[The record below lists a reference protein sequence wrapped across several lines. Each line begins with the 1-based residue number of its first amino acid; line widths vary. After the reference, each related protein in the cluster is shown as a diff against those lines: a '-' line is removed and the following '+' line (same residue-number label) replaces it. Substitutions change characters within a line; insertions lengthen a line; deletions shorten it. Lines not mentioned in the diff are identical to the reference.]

1 VCYPSAATIA
11 EKIDFSMF
19 ACTYFVSSLTASKK
33 TDFQFTFTKAMLLD
47 A

>member
-33 TDFQFTFTKAMLLD
+33 TDFQFTFTKAMLLEV
-47 A
+47 